1 MFERELVDQFASG
14 WEVCGHVDVALVLDV
29 DPGAWVGLQ

>member
-1 MFERELVDQFASG
+1 MFEKELVDQYGSE
-14 WEVCGHVDVALVLDV
+14 WEVCGRVDLALVLDV